1 VLRSGRRGRRRRR
14 RRRRRGSVQ
23 FDDVFFCMFQSYV
36 FVSIGVEQA
45 LDQRYELD
53 ELNKDMESIHQNALF
68 TSKNDCG

>member
-1 VLRSGRRGRRRRR
+1 
-14 RRRRRGSVQ
+14 
-23 FDDVFFCMFQSYV
+23 MFQSYV

-68 TSKNDCG
+68 TSKNDCGQNVSQQTDGK